1 MLDTAFNVLKMIE
14 DNSYEAYIVG
24 GFVRDYIMG
33 IKSNDVDI
41 TTNAKPKDLIK
52 IFPNAN
58 IDNEVYGSVIVY
70 LNNIRF
76 EITTYRDE
84 GNYLDNRHPD
94 TVNYVDDLKIDL
106 KRRDFTINTICMDK
120 EGNIVDL
127 LNSRSDID
135 NKIIKTVIEPLES
148 FKIDSL
154 RILRAIRFATT
165 LDFELALDVK
175 EAIMQSKYLLK
186 DLSINRKKSELD
198 KIFSSPNIEKGIKLI
213 KELDLIDVLYLDNI
227 NKVKPC
233 SQVIGIWTMLDVDNI
248 YPFTRNELKL
258 MKDIRESIKNN
269 PLAFTTLYYYDLYP
283 CTVAGEILSI
293 PKKEIMDNYKS
304 MPIHKRSDIVIDSY
318 DLIDY
323 LKIEDGP
330 IISKLWKELEIKLL
344 NLEVNNNKEELLNL
358 AKKIYTSSN
367 LVKEDADETKTTVVP
382 LLFFKEYKKLNI
394 SLEEFIF
401 LMYLKDKG
409 NTFTFDPK
417 KMSEELGLSIKD
429 ILVLISS
436 LTDKKLLLIDTFK
449 NDKGIGEEKVDISLF
464 YEKIASIISDE
475 VIKDNEE
482 ELDNSIFSTIEKEFG
497 RTLNSSEI
505 EFIKAWA
512 SSFDSGVII
521 EAVKEAVL
529 NGVSSIRYIDKILY
543 EWSKLGIKTSE
554 DVRHFLNNKNK
565 EIKEKEPVEVF
576 DYDWFDDEDE

>member
-1 MLDTAFNVLKMIE
+1 MLNTALNILKLIE

-24 GFVRDYIMG
+24 GFVRDYLMG
-33 IKSNDVDI
+33 KKSNDVDI
-41 TTNAKPKDLIK
+41 TTNARPKDLIK

-58 IDNEVYGSVIVY
+58 FDNALYGSVVVY
-70 LNNIRF
+70 LNGIRF
-76 EITTYRDE
+76 EITTYRSE
-84 GNYLDNRHPD
+84 GSYLDNRHPD
-94 TVNYVDDLKIDL
+94 VVNYVNDLKIDL
-106 KRRDFTINTICMDK
+106 RRRDFTINTICMDK
-120 EGNIVDL
+120 DGNIVDL
-127 LNSRSDID
+127 LNSKSDIN

-213 KELDLIDVLYLDNI
+213 KGLYLIDVLYLDNI

-233 SQVIGIWTMLDVDNI
+233 SQVIGIWTMLEVDDI

-367 LVKEDADETKTTVVP
+367 LVKEDADETKTT
-382 LLFFKEYKKLNI
+382 
-394 SLEEFIF
+394 
-401 LMYLKDKG
+401 G
-409 NTFTFDPK
+409 
-417 KMSEELGLSIKD
+417 
-429 ILVLISS
+429 
-436 LTDKKLLLIDTFK
+436 
-449 NDKGIGEEKVDISLF
+449 
-464 YEKIASIISDE
+464 
-475 VIKDNEE
+475 
-482 ELDNSIFSTIEKEFG
+482 
-497 RTLNSSEI
+497 
-505 EFIKAWA
+505 
-512 SSFDSGVII
+512 
-521 EAVKEAVL
+521 
-529 NGVSSIRYIDKILY
+529 
-543 EWSKLGIKTSE
+543 
-554 DVRHFLNNKNK
+554 
-565 EIKEKEPVEVF
+565 
-576 DYDWFDDEDE
+576 

>member
-14 DNSYEAYIVG
+14 DNSYEAYIIG

-127 LNSRSDID
+127 LNSKSDID

-293 PKKEIMDNYKS
+293 TKKEIMDNYKS

-367 LVKEDADETKTTVVP
+367 LVKEDADETKTT
-382 LLFFKEYKKLNI
+382 
-394 SLEEFIF
+394 
-401 LMYLKDKG
+401 G
-409 NTFTFDPK
+409 
-417 KMSEELGLSIKD
+417 
-429 ILVLISS
+429 
-436 LTDKKLLLIDTFK
+436 
-449 NDKGIGEEKVDISLF
+449 
-464 YEKIASIISDE
+464 
-475 VIKDNEE
+475 
-482 ELDNSIFSTIEKEFG
+482 
-497 RTLNSSEI
+497 
-505 EFIKAWA
+505 
-512 SSFDSGVII
+512 
-521 EAVKEAVL
+521 
-529 NGVSSIRYIDKILY
+529 
-543 EWSKLGIKTSE
+543 
-554 DVRHFLNNKNK
+554 
-565 EIKEKEPVEVF
+565 
-576 DYDWFDDEDE
+576 

>member
-14 DNSYEAYIVG
+14 DNSYEAYIIG

-127 LNSRSDID
+127 LNSKSDID

-367 LVKEDADETKTTVVP
+367 LVKEDADETKTT
-382 LLFFKEYKKLNI
+382 
-394 SLEEFIF
+394 
-401 LMYLKDKG
+401 G
-409 NTFTFDPK
+409 
-417 KMSEELGLSIKD
+417 
-429 ILVLISS
+429 
-436 LTDKKLLLIDTFK
+436 
-449 NDKGIGEEKVDISLF
+449 
-464 YEKIASIISDE
+464 
-475 VIKDNEE
+475 
-482 ELDNSIFSTIEKEFG
+482 
-497 RTLNSSEI
+497 
-505 EFIKAWA
+505 
-512 SSFDSGVII
+512 
-521 EAVKEAVL
+521 
-529 NGVSSIRYIDKILY
+529 
-543 EWSKLGIKTSE
+543 
-554 DVRHFLNNKNK
+554 
-565 EIKEKEPVEVF
+565 
-576 DYDWFDDEDE
+576 

>member
-1 MLDTAFNVLKMIE
+1 MLDTAFNILKMIE
-14 DNSYEAYIVG
+14 DNSYEAYIIG

-127 LNSRSDID
+127 LNSKSDID

-154 RILRAIRFATT
+154 RILRAIRFTTT

-233 SQVIGIWTMLDVDNI
+233 SQVIGIWTMLEVDDI

-318 DLIDY
+318 DLINY

-367 LVKEDADETKTTVVP
+367 LVKEDADETKTT
-382 LLFFKEYKKLNI
+382 
-394 SLEEFIF
+394 
-401 LMYLKDKG
+401 G
-409 NTFTFDPK
+409 
-417 KMSEELGLSIKD
+417 
-429 ILVLISS
+429 
-436 LTDKKLLLIDTFK
+436 
-449 NDKGIGEEKVDISLF
+449 
-464 YEKIASIISDE
+464 
-475 VIKDNEE
+475 
-482 ELDNSIFSTIEKEFG
+482 
-497 RTLNSSEI
+497 
-505 EFIKAWA
+505 
-512 SSFDSGVII
+512 
-521 EAVKEAVL
+521 
-529 NGVSSIRYIDKILY
+529 
-543 EWSKLGIKTSE
+543 
-554 DVRHFLNNKNK
+554 
-565 EIKEKEPVEVF
+565 
-576 DYDWFDDEDE
+576 

>member
-76 EITTYRDE
+76 EIITYRDE

-120 EGNIVDL
+120 DGNIVDL
-127 LNSRSDID
+127 LNSKSDID
-135 NKIIKTVIEPLES
+135 NKIIKTVINPLES

-367 LVKEDADETKTTVVP
+367 LVKEDADETKTT
-382 LLFFKEYKKLNI
+382 
-394 SLEEFIF
+394 
-401 LMYLKDKG
+401 G
-409 NTFTFDPK
+409 
-417 KMSEELGLSIKD
+417 
-429 ILVLISS
+429 
-436 LTDKKLLLIDTFK
+436 
-449 NDKGIGEEKVDISLF
+449 
-464 YEKIASIISDE
+464 
-475 VIKDNEE
+475 
-482 ELDNSIFSTIEKEFG
+482 
-497 RTLNSSEI
+497 
-505 EFIKAWA
+505 
-512 SSFDSGVII
+512 
-521 EAVKEAVL
+521 
-529 NGVSSIRYIDKILY
+529 
-543 EWSKLGIKTSE
+543 
-554 DVRHFLNNKNK
+554 
-565 EIKEKEPVEVF
+565 
-576 DYDWFDDEDE
+576 

>member
-1 MLDTAFNVLKMIE
+1 MLETALKVLNIIE

-24 GFVRDYIMG
+24 GFVRDYVMG

-367 LVKEDADETKTTVVP
+367 LVKEDADETKTT
-382 LLFFKEYKKLNI
+382 
-394 SLEEFIF
+394 
-401 LMYLKDKG
+401 G
-409 NTFTFDPK
+409 
-417 KMSEELGLSIKD
+417 
-429 ILVLISS
+429 
-436 LTDKKLLLIDTFK
+436 
-449 NDKGIGEEKVDISLF
+449 
-464 YEKIASIISDE
+464 
-475 VIKDNEE
+475 
-482 ELDNSIFSTIEKEFG
+482 
-497 RTLNSSEI
+497 
-505 EFIKAWA
+505 
-512 SSFDSGVII
+512 
-521 EAVKEAVL
+521 
-529 NGVSSIRYIDKILY
+529 
-543 EWSKLGIKTSE
+543 
-554 DVRHFLNNKNK
+554 
-565 EIKEKEPVEVF
+565 
-576 DYDWFDDEDE
+576 

>member
-14 DNSYEAYIVG
+14 DNSYEAYIIG

-127 LNSRSDID
+127 LNSKSDID

-233 SQVIGIWTMLDVDNI
+233 SQVIGIWTMLDVDDI

-293 PKKEIMDNYKS
+293 TKKEIMDNYKS

-367 LVKEDADETKTTVVP
+367 LVKEDADETKTT
-382 LLFFKEYKKLNI
+382 
-394 SLEEFIF
+394 
-401 LMYLKDKG
+401 G
-409 NTFTFDPK
+409 
-417 KMSEELGLSIKD
+417 
-429 ILVLISS
+429 
-436 LTDKKLLLIDTFK
+436 
-449 NDKGIGEEKVDISLF
+449 
-464 YEKIASIISDE
+464 
-475 VIKDNEE
+475 
-482 ELDNSIFSTIEKEFG
+482 
-497 RTLNSSEI
+497 
-505 EFIKAWA
+505 
-512 SSFDSGVII
+512 
-521 EAVKEAVL
+521 
-529 NGVSSIRYIDKILY
+529 
-543 EWSKLGIKTSE
+543 
-554 DVRHFLNNKNK
+554 
-565 EIKEKEPVEVF
+565 
-576 DYDWFDDEDE
+576 

>member
-1 MLDTAFNVLKMIE
+1 MLETALKVLNIIE

-24 GFVRDYIMG
+24 GFVRDYVMG
-33 IKSNDVDI
+33 IKSTDVDI
-41 TTNAKPKDLIK
+41 TTNARPKDLIK

-58 IDNEVYGSVIVY
+58 IDNEMYGSVTVY

-76 EITTYRDE
+76 EITTYRDD

-120 EGNIVDL
+120 DGNIVDL
-127 LNSRSDID
+127 LNSKSDID

-367 LVKEDADETKTTVVP
+367 LVKEDADETKTT
-382 LLFFKEYKKLNI
+382 
-394 SLEEFIF
+394 
-401 LMYLKDKG
+401 G
-409 NTFTFDPK
+409 
-417 KMSEELGLSIKD
+417 
-429 ILVLISS
+429 
-436 LTDKKLLLIDTFK
+436 
-449 NDKGIGEEKVDISLF
+449 
-464 YEKIASIISDE
+464 
-475 VIKDNEE
+475 
-482 ELDNSIFSTIEKEFG
+482 
-497 RTLNSSEI
+497 
-505 EFIKAWA
+505 
-512 SSFDSGVII
+512 
-521 EAVKEAVL
+521 
-529 NGVSSIRYIDKILY
+529 
-543 EWSKLGIKTSE
+543 
-554 DVRHFLNNKNK
+554 
-565 EIKEKEPVEVF
+565 
-576 DYDWFDDEDE
+576 